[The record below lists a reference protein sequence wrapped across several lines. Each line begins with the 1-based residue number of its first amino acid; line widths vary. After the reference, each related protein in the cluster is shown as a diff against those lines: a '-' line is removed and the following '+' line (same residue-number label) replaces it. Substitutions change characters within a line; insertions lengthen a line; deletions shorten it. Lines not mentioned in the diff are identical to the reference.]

1 MADEVDE
8 LRAKLARADHQIALL
23 EATIRDRS
31 NETARINHTLRMSH
45 EFFRGVYRTMPG
57 SLFFVDDRG
66 LVEDANDNLL
76 HLLGAR
82 QEHVIGLPAA
92 GLFAGEP
99 PPFAEIVAGPVNRA
113 AKRSE
118 RALRSRD
125 GRGVPVL
132 FSATALQI
140 PGERRRSV
148 VCVALDISDR
158 KRIEAELRQ
167 SQKLESVGRLAA
179 GVAHEI
185 NTPVQFVSD
194 NVQFVRDTIADLRQV
209 IAGHRA
215 VRSAVLAGEPWQE
228 ALASV
233 TALEEEVE
241 VDELLDRAPAAL
253 ELARDGLQRVATIVR
268 SMTTF
273 AHPQRQMAPCNL
285 TEAIRATLTVAAS
298 EYKLVA
304 DLVLDLCELPP
315 VMCHLG
321 DINQAILNLVIN
333 AAHAIADTVRQTGER
348 GRLVVCTRRA
358 GDDVII
364 SISDTGGGIP
374 EAVREH
380 MFDPFFTTKEVGRG
394 TGQGLAIARTVVYEM
409 HGGEITF
416 ETELGKGTTFHVRL
430 PIVPDARLRE
440 RARIDPDAR

>member
-1 MADEVDE
+1 MCIRDRLYGRCRWSIRSEMADEVDE

-76 HLLGAR
+76 HLLGAK
-82 QEHVIGLPAA
+82 QEHVIGMPAA
-92 GLFAGEP
+92 GMFVGEP
-99 PPFAEIVAGPVNRA
+99 PPFDEIAAGPVNRA

-125 GRGVPVL
+125 GRAVPVL

-140 PGERRRSV
+140 PGERKRSV

-194 NVQFVRDTIADLRQV
+194 NVQFVRDAIADLFVVVDKLEVVQRSV
-209 IAGHRA
+209 LEGAPSRA
-215 VRSAVLAGEPWQE
+215 
-228 ALASV
+228 
-233 TALEEEVE
+233 
-241 VDELLDRAPAAL
+241 AA
-253 ELARDGLQRVATIVR
+253 AMAADATDI
-268 SMTTF
+268 
-273 AHPQRQMAPCNL
+273 
-285 TEAIRATLTVAAS
+285 
-298 EYKLVA
+298 A
-304 DLVLDLCELPP
+304 DLPY
-315 VMCHLG
+315 
-321 DINQAILNLVIN
+321 
-333 AAHAIADTVRQTGER
+333 
-348 GRLVVCTRRA
+348 
-358 GDDVII
+358 
-364 SISDTGGGIP
+364 
-374 EAVREH
+374 
-380 MFDPFFTTKEVGRG
+380 
-394 TGQGLAIARTVVYEM
+394 LAEN
-409 HGGEITF
+409 
-416 ETELGKGTTFHVRL
+416 
-430 PIVPDARLRE
+430 VPKA
-440 RARIDPDAR
+440 